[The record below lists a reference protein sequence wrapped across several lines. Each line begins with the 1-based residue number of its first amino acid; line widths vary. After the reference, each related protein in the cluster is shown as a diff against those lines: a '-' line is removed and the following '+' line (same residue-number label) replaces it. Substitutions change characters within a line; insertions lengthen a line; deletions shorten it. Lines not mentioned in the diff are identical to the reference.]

1 MVQLALK
8 QKKSSNSINET
19 HGVPQNYNRGDGI
32 KQGNGFFDQLF
43 FIEAMDLVRGDGT
56 FFELIAKRI
65 ATFNRDSR
73 VYPFYGQPLDQV
85 SM

>member
-8 QKKSSNSINET
+8 QKKSSNSINQT

-43 FIEAMDLVRGDGT
+43 FIEAMDFCPRRWN
-56 FFELIAKRI
+56 FFELIAKCI
-65 ATFNRDSR
+65 ATCNR
-73 VYPFYGQPLDQV
+73 L
-85 SM
+85 